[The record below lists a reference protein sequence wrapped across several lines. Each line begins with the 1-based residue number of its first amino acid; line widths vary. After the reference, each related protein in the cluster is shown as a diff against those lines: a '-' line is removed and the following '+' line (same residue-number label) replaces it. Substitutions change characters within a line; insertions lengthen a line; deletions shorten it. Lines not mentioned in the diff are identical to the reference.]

1 MNIGKFILRRLSLQI
16 FVLLGLTMFTFIL
29 MFGLP
34 GDPAALLFSAG
45 GIAAGMDEYH
55 AFRAKWGLDLP
66 MWKQYLN
73 FVGNLIRGDMGTS
86 LVTRAPIID
95 NLRDYFPATMEL
107 AFVSFIFAT
116 VMGIPLGIISA
127 LTRNSWIDHLIRA
140 ISLFGVSMPIFW
152 LAIIMLIIFYYYLG
166 IVPSSQRIDL
176 EMEIPK
182 QITGFY
188 LIDTVITGYWDGFF
202 NSIYHLILPSF
213 ILGFSVVGLLAR
225 VTRASI
231 LEVISQDYVRTA
243 RSKGLQEKTVIGRH
257 VMRNALIPTVTILG
271 LLVGGLLSGAVL
283 TETIFAWP
291 GVGRFAV
298 QSIMLLDRLA
308 VVDVTILIGV
318 AFSTANMI
326 VDIVVAFLD
335 PRIRY

>member
-95 NLRDYFPATMEL
+95 NLRAYFPATIEL

-116 VMGIPLGIISA
+116 VMGIPLGVISA
-127 LTRNSWIDHLIRA
+127 LKRNSWIDHAIRA
-140 ISLFGVSMPIFW
+140 VSLFGVSMPIFW
-152 LAIIMLIIFYYYLG
+152 LAIIII
-166 IVPSSQRIDL
+166 I
-176 EMEIPK
+176 
-182 QITGFY
+182 
-188 LIDTVITGYWDGFF
+188 
-202 NSIYHLILPSF
+202 
-213 ILGFSVVGLLAR
+213 
-225 VTRASI
+225 
-231 LEVISQDYVRTA
+231 
-243 RSKGLQEKTVIGRH
+243 
-257 VMRNALIPTVTILG
+257 
-271 LLVGGLLSGAVL
+271 
-283 TETIFAWP
+283 
-291 GVGRFAV
+291 
-298 QSIMLLDRLA
+298 
-308 VVDVTILIGV
+308 
-318 AFSTANMI
+318 
-326 VDIVVAFLD
+326 
-335 PRIRY
+335 

>member
-1 MNIGKFILRRLSLQI
+1 MNIGAFILRRLLLQI
-16 FVLLGLTMFTFIL
+16 FVLFGLSIFTFFL

-34 GDPAALLFSAG
+34 GDPAAILYTAG
-45 GIAAGMDEYH
+45 GSVGAAEYEH
-55 AFRAKWGLDLP
+55 FREKWGLDLP
-66 MWKQYLN
+66 IWKQYSQ
-73 FVGNLIRGDMGTS
+73 FITNLLQGDMGTS
-86 LVTRAPIID
+86 LVTKTPIFQE
-95 NLRDYFPATMEL
+95 LKSYFPATIEL
-107 AFVSFIFAT
+107 SIVAFIFAC
-116 VMGIPLGIISA
+116 VMGLPLGVISA
-127 LTRNSWIDHLIRA
+127 LRRNSWVDHTIRA
-140 ISLFGVSMPIFW
+140 VSLFGVSMPIFW
-152 LAIIMLIIFYYYLG
+152 FAIILLIIFYYYLG

-176 EMEIPK
+176 DMEIPRR
-182 QITGFY
+182 ITGFY
-188 LIDTVITGYWDGFF
+188 LIDTLIDGNWSGFI
-202 NSIYHLILPSF
+202 NSLHHLVMPAF
-213 ILGFSVVGLLAR
+213 VLGFSVVGLLAR

-243 RSKGLQEKTVIGRH
+243 RSKGLHEKTVVFRH
-257 VMRNALIPTVTILG
+257 VIRNALIPTVTLLG

-308 VVDVTILIGV
+308 VVNVTILVGIV
-318 AFSTANMI
+318 FSTANLT

>member
-1 MNIGKFILRRLSLQI
+1 MNIGAFILRRLLLQI
-16 FVLLGLTMFTFIL
+16 FVLFGLSIFTFFL

-34 GDPAALLFSAG
+34 GDPAAILYTAG
-45 GIAAGMDEYH
+45 GSVGAAEYEH
-55 AFRAKWGLDLP
+55 FREKWGLDLP
-66 MWKQYLN
+66 IWKQYTQ
-73 FVGNLIRGDMGTS
+73 FITNLLQGDMGTS
-86 LVTRAPIID
+86 LVTKTPIFQE
-95 NLRDYFPATMEL
+95 LKSYFPATIEL
-107 AFVSFIFAT
+107 SIVAFIFACL
-116 VMGIPLGIISA
+116 MGLPLGVISA
-127 LTRNSWIDHLIRA
+127 LRRNSWVDHTIRA
-140 ISLFGVSMPIFW
+140 VSLFGVSMPIFW
-152 LAIIMLIIFYYYLG
+152 FAIILLIIFYYYLG

-176 EMEIPK
+176 DMEIPRR
-182 QITGFY
+182 ITGFY
-188 LIDTVITGYWDGFF
+188 LIDTLIDGNWSGFI
-202 NSIYHLILPSF
+202 NCLHHLVMPAF
-213 ILGFSVVGLLAR
+213 VLGFSVVGLLAR

-243 RSKGLQEKTVIGRH
+243 RSKGLHEKTVVFRH
-257 VMRNALIPTVTILG
+257 VIRNALIPTVTLLG

-308 VVDVTILIGV
+308 VVNVTILVGIV
-318 AFSTANMI
+318 FSTANLT